1 MILVLNKD
9 ITKDQ
14 KSHIRNTL
22 LDKGCFVR
30 ETEDAGQNLI
40 GALGKS
46 NLDVAFLKS
55 LPGVETITPIT
66 TPFKLASRQW
76 HSADTLV
83 PIGDVLVGGERIVII
98 AGPCAVE
105 SRDQALTIA
114 REVKRYGAVVFRG
127 GAFKPRTSPY
137 SFQGLEEDGLKIL
150 AEVREQTGLPVVTEI
165 TSVAQADRHDEICG
179 CGSGRCPEHA
189 EF

>member
-1 MILVLNKD
+1 MIIVLNKN
-9 ITKDQ
+9 ITNDQ

-46 NLDVAFLKS
+46 NLDVAFLTS
-55 LPGVETITPIT
+55 LPGVEAVTPIP

-83 PIGDVLVGGERIVII
+83 PIGNVLVGGERIVII

-114 REVKRYGAVVFRG
+114 REVKRYGALVFRG
-127 GAFKPRTSPY
+127 GAFKPTDIPL
-137 SFQGLEEDGLKIL
+137 F
-150 AEVREQTGLPVVTEI
+150 V
-165 TSVAQADRHDEICG
+165 
-179 CGSGRCPEHA
+179 SGAGRRRP
-189 EF
+189 